1 MFSLFFRGLATG
13 SIYSLTAMGIVLILS
28 TTNVINFAQ
37 GDMGMFL
44 AFIAFIL
51 LMGKMPYPVTIVLV
65 ILMGIFLGFLLEKG
79 LMSKVR
85 KTSHIGMVMITLALT
100 MIF

>member
-28 TTNVINFAQ
+28 TTNVMNFSQ

-51 LMGKMPYPVTIVLV
+51 LMAKIPYLVTI
-65 ILMGIFLGFLLEKG
+65 IIII
-79 LMSKVR
+79 SNYN
-85 KTSHIGMVMITLALT
+85 II
-100 MIF
+100 